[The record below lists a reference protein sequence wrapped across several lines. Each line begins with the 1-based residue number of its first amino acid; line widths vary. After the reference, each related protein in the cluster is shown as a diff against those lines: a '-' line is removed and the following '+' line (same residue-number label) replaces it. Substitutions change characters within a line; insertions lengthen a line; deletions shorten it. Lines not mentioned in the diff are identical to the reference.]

1 MELVIDEKGRKVL
14 NVPFLELERNDK
26 WHEPKEMPY
35 LKPADEFVKPADVI
49 ELEQVKRQAEENAA
63 DKMYLCTESASEDD
77 EDDKDNNV
85 VKDQE
90 PVTGANAAAW
100 GSVSGG
106 DGIGEVDPQPK
117 KPKLHFG
124 GLNLKKKKHE
134 PAPAVD
140 FSAAP
145 DEFDEWWFS
154 ISYCKLQLP
163 PILHVLLIL
172 KYFQN

>member
-1 MELVIDEKGRKVL
+1 MTGSMADGVVYVSGTL
-14 NVPFLELERNDK
+14 PF
-26 WHEPKEMPY
+26 
-35 LKPADEFVKPADVI
+35 
-49 ELEQVKRQAEENAA
+49 
-63 DKMYLCTESASEDD
+63 
-77 EDDKDNNV
+77 DKDNNV

-145 DEFDEWWFS
+145 DEFDEW
-154 ISYCKLQLP
+154 
-163 PILHVLLIL
+163 
-172 KYFQN
+172 